1 MNRSLSQLGRIS
13 KTHGYNGVM
22 VLISEHPFDDDL
34 ENLQEIFVMIDGL
47 PVPFPVERLAL
58 WTETS
63 ARIKLEFI
71 DSQEEAMK
79 IVGCDV
85 YADIKKN
92 ETEPGLDQW
101 IGFTV
106 HDTTHGKIGVIKQ
119 IENFKGNIVLQVAGD
134 DDREVLISLFPE
146 LVTAIDN
153 QGRILYIA
161 APAGYFG

>member
-1 MNRSLSQLGRIS
+1 MNRSLRQFGRIS
-13 KTHGYNGVM
+13 KTHGYSGVM
-22 VLISEHPFDDDL
+22 VLISEYPFDDDL

-47 PVPFPVERLAL
+47 PVPFPVECLAS

-85 YADIKKN
+85 YADIKKY
-92 ETEPGLDQW
+92 ETEPGLNQW
-101 IGFTV
+101 NGFTV

-119 IENFKGNIVLQVAGD
+119 IENFKGNIVLQVTGD
-134 DDREVLISLFPE
+134 DDREILISLFPE

-153 QGRILYIA
+153 QNKILHIA
-161 APAGYFG
+161 APAGYFE